1 MAGIGRFEEID
12 AWKEASE
19 LARAV
24 YHVTSLASFNK
35 DIELRRQMRRAS
47 VSVMANIAE
56 GFDAA
61 SNREFLKFLGYAL
74 RSATEIQSHL
84 YVALDQGYVDQKMF
98 GSLQEKTVTVK
109 NLIGGFMRYLRSRT
123 RSHRTTP

>member
-12 AWKEASE
+12 AWKEARD

-24 YHVTSLASFNK
+24 YHVTSLASINK

-123 RSHRTTP
+123 RSHRATP